1 MLVAGELLVQGSL
14 MCGRQALSA
23 VLGRHADAGEHSIE
37 HPPLDLAVVRDVRQ
51 LLLLGDDLERTDD
64 RLGRSGAEVGADPGA
79 GPLPERLDGLDVVL
93 GHATSLSSTMSVMR
107 WR

>member
-1 MLVAGELLVQGSL
+1 MLVAGELLVQCSL
-14 MCGRQALSA
+14 MCRRQALSA
-23 VLGRHADAGEHSIE
+23 LLGRHADAGEPGIE

-64 RLGRSGAEVGADPGA
+64 RLGRSRAEVRTDPGA
-79 GPLPERLDGLDVVL
+79 SPLPERLDVLDVVL
-93 GHATSLSSTMSVMR
+93 GHVTSLASTMSVMR